1 MGMLLEDLLHVNSL
15 TGAEQF
21 QRSLAGTLSR
31 SRVSV
36 GEMVGRPAVGV
47 VVGSDVICASGV
59 IRTGLMVVSYL
70 VGSGA
75 EQATKNSKTNGVKT
89 NLYKTYLW
97 FRDSIPSLRCGRKGE
112 VGIYLTIMLSVLS

>member
-21 QRSLAGTLSR
+21 QRSSAGKLSR
-31 SRVSV
+31 SRVS
-36 GEMVGRPAVGV
+36 VGV

-97 FRDSIPSLRCGRKGE
+97 FRDSIPS
-112 VGIYLTIMLSVLS
+112 